1 MALPCGTG
9 WRTESGD
16 VVPEEFGLNS
26 PGTLGC
32 SQTWEQDTIS
42 LPYFVSILHVVKLA
56 AKRMAAK
63 QIDLVSFKPP
73 IIIITLLKTALCLEL
88 HQRKMLSDTILF
100 PHRNQQISPQHL
112 YTYLTSASCSSCCC
126 NHNILILGKDWEA
139 AKHSIK

>member
-1 MALPCGTG
+1 M
-9 WRTESGD
+9 
-16 VVPEEFGLNS
+16 PEEFRLNS

-56 AKRMAAK
+56 ARRMAAK

-88 HQRKMLSDTILF
+88 HQ
-100 PHRNQQISPQHL
+100 
-112 YTYLTSASCSSCCC
+112 
-126 NHNILILGKDWEA
+126 
-139 AKHSIK
+139 